1 MENIFNQ
8 SPFQCRMDWGVK
20 GVEEASI
27 RGDIIIIIDVL
38 SFSSAV
44 TNALHNGVIIYPFP
58 RTGDINEFG
67 KLVGA
72 EVCIMERARAREL
85 GLPSLSTTSFNEKHR
100 GEKYVLSSI
109 NGATCVKVA
118 SESSTIL
125 IGSLLNVSAISGVSN
140 KLQKETNKNI
150 TVIAC
155 GERWKNKNKDE
166 EPRELRPCIE
176 DYLAAGAILEKLEG
190 TKSSEARV
198 CVSAFLNSKSELNEL
213 IFDSSSGR
221 ELIKIEFAE
230 DVEFACQLDLFTEVP
245 FLTADNIGQMYFK
258 DYGTN

>member
-8 SPFQCRMDWGVK
+8 APYQCRMDWGVK
-20 GVEEASI
+20 GVEEASN
-27 RGDIIIIIDVL
+27 RGDIIIVIDVL

-72 EVCIMERARAREL
+72 EVCIMERSRAREL
-85 GLPSLSTTSFNEKHR
+85 GLPSLSTTSFNKTH
-100 GEKYVLSSI
+100 GGKKYVLSSI

-118 SESSTIL
+118 SQSSTIL
-125 IGSLLNVSAISGVSN
+125 IGSLLNVSAVVEVAN
-140 KLQKETNKNI
+140 KIQGETNKNI

-155 GERWKNKNKDE
+155 GERWKNKNNVE
-166 EPRELRPCIE
+166 GPRELRPCIE

-190 TKSSEARV
+190 TKSPEAKV
-198 CVSAFLNSKSELNEL
+198 CISAFVNSKSGLNEL
-213 IFDSSSGR
+213 IADSSSGR
-221 ELIKIEFAE
+221 ELIKIEFSE
-230 DVEFACQLDLFTEVP
+230 DVEFSCQFDRFNEVP
-245 FLTADNIGQMYFK
+245 FLVEDDQDQMYFK
-258 DYGTN
+258 NYS

>member
-1 MENIFNQ
+1 MEDIFNQ
-8 SPFQCRMDWGVK
+8 SPFRCRMDWGVK
-20 GVEEASI
+20 GVEEASN
-27 RGDIIIIIDVL
+27 REDIIIIIDVL

-109 NGATCVKVA
+109 NGATCVKAA
-118 SESSTIL
+118 SNSSTIL
-125 IGSLLNVSAISGVSN
+125 IGSLLNVSAVSEIAN
-140 KLQKETNKNI
+140 KLQKEKNKNI

-155 GERWKNKNKDE
+155 GERWKNKDKEE

-176 DYLAAGAILEKLEG
+176 DYLAAGAILEKLDG
-190 TKSSEARV
+190 TKSPEARV
-198 CVSAFLNSKSELNEL
+198 CISAFENSKTELGEL
-213 IFDSSSGR
+213 ITDSSSGR
-221 ELIKIEFAE
+221 ELIKIEFIE
-230 DVEFACQLDLFTEVP
+230 DVEFACQFDIFTEVP
-245 FLTADNIGQMYFK
+245 FLTEDNIGQMYFK
-258 DYGTN
+258 NF

>member
-8 SPFQCRMDWGVK
+8 SPFQCRMDWGVR
-20 GVEEASI
+20 GVEEASN
-27 RGDIIIIIDVL
+27 REDIIIIIDVL

-67 KLVGA
+67 KLVRA

-109 NGATCVKVA
+109 NGATCVKAA

-125 IGSLLNVSAISGVSN
+125 IGSLLNVSAVAEIAN

-155 GERWKNKNKDE
+155 GERWKNKDE
-166 EPRELRPCIE
+166 GPRELRPCIE
-176 DYLAAGAILEKLEG
+176 DYLAAGSILEKLDG
-190 TKSSEARV
+190 TKSPEARV
-198 CVSAFLNSKSELNEL
+198 CIYSFVSSKSELNEL
-213 IFDSSSGR
+213 ISDSSSGR
-221 ELIKIEFAE
+221 ELIKIEFSE
-230 DVEFACQLDLFTEVP
+230 DVKFACQFDLFTEVP
-245 FLTADNIGQMYFK
+245 VLTKDNIGQMYFK
-258 DYGTN
+258 NFEN